1 MLLDYWVAMEIH
13 FRSKKLQDLCNSKE
27 ETIRRWGALR
37 AAVVRR
43 RLKQLKA
50 AKNLSVIKTLPG
62 QDLRVLTGARKGE
75 LALDAQYPLGVM
87 FVPTQEN
94 NLHAADGHMDL
105 VRVSAIT
112 VLAST
117 EYDGD

>member
-1 MLLDYWVAMEIH
+1 MLLDYWAAMEIH
-13 FRSKKLQDLCNSKE
+13 FCSRKLQNLCNSKE

-50 AKNLSVIKTLPG
+50 AKNLSVIKTLAG
-62 QDLRVLTGARKGE
+62 QGLRVLTGTGKGE
-75 LALDAQYPLGVM
+75 LALDAQYPLGVI
-87 FVPTQEN
+87 FVPTLKN
-94 NLHAADGHMDL
+94 NLHAADGHMNL

-112 VLAST
+112 LLAIT